1 MDEQAANV
9 AQQPFRI
16 RFDDSNVAERSSPR
30 QINPHWN
37 VWKFFVHWRFENLTS
52 HIKSSKNAGAAVFLF
67 HFRNAT
73 AMASIFFS
81 NEISVQN

>member
-37 VWKFFVHWRFENLTS
+37 V
-52 HIKSSKNAGAAVFLF
+52 
-67 HFRNAT
+67 
-73 AMASIFFS
+73 
-81 NEISVQN
+81 